1 MATFYLGLP
10 EEKRFTFGDHYMPAP
25 HYCHPPIDH
34 GHNFYQ
40 GQQFALRSASRRNN
54 SYVSVQMELEQSLER
69 RIHFCLEECGNG
81 STAGLLFIDAVDG
94 GGIVCEL
101 VLVLVGGGGGGRG
114 VALGRVLQ
122 CWEWRW
128 QTNPPFQIKTFE

>member
-1 MATFYLGLP
+1 
-10 EEKRFTFGDHYMPAP
+10 
-25 HYCHPPIDH
+25 
-34 GHNFYQ
+34 
-40 GQQFALRSASRRNN
+40 
-54 SYVSVQMELEQSLER
+54 MELEQSLER

-101 VLVLVGGGGGGRG
+101 VLVGVGGGGRG
-114 VALGRVLQ
+114 RGVGLGRVLQ